1 MGKIID
7 LTKKSYMKEN
17 KMFFDKEKKKSSFVP
32 AKTPE
37 SRQKQKM
44 AIASYYAKQNN
55 SPKSKKNIK

>member
-1 MGKIID
+1 
-7 LTKKSYMKEN
+7 
-17 KMFFDKEKKKSSFVP
+17 MFFDKEKKKSSFVP

-44 AIASYYAKQNN
+44 AIASYYEKQNN